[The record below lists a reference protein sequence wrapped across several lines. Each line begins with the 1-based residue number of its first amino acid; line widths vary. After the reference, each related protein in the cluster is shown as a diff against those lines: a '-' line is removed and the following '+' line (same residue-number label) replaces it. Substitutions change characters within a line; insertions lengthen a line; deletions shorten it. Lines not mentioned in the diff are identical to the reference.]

1 VRSLSVVVA
10 ALFATLL
17 VFSVAPAAFAND
29 MNAVLVPQSGKAETH
44 YVAVK
49 NITIR
54 YPSGSAISK
63 ELNGKEDRVQFT
75 LNGTSSST
83 DNGVANAINAFN
95 NALLAAKSPAVIT
108 QMRISYTGVIK
119 GFEDNAQLSYKI
131 EAVPTMEK
139 FVISSDAGNQSSSAN
154 QTSASGGS
162 QIVDLE
168 WRRITVSDPIVLN
181 APNVGQIEIT
191 KPINL
196 IDKTHKDLAK
206 EIFNSPAAGI
216 FTKSIMSFD
225 RFKQSMS
232 SWHFLFDPS
241 GSLVESS
248 SFYKD
253 QTGAKVVSIY
263 SLGESSFREGTFEPE
278 EETATANIGGAQVQ
292 VKSQVPP
299 PSGQIQISGFSSI
312 SQSGG
317 EDFAVVSAEAP
328 AGAQQA
334 TGNFPIQV
342 LLVLGG
348 MMGAIAVFILFKARK

>member
-1 VRSLSVVVA
+1 MRSFSVVVA
-10 ALFATLL
+10 AFFATLL
-17 VFSVAPAAFAND
+17 AFSVAPAAFAND
-29 MNAVLVPQSGKAETH
+29 MNAVLVPQSDKAEVH

-54 YPSGSAISK
+54 YPAGSAISK

-75 LNGTSSST
+75 LNGTSNST
-83 DNGVANAINAFN
+83 DNGVANAIAAFN
-95 NALLAAKSPAVIT
+95 KGLLAAKSPAVTT
-108 QMRISYTGVIK
+108 QMKISYTGVIK

-139 FVISSDAGNQSSSAN
+139 FVITTGTGNQSS
-154 QTSASGGS
+154 TGGGN

-216 FTKSIMSFD
+216 FTNSIVTFD

-263 SLGESSFREGTFEPE
+263 SLGESSFREGTFEAE
-278 EETATANIGGAQVQ
+278 EATATATIGGTQVQ

-299 PSGQIQISGFSSI
+299 PSGQIQIAGFSSI
-312 SQSGG
+312 TQTGG

-334 TGNFPIQV
+334 TGSFPIQV